1 MKHLILK
8 SSFLSAALLATSVS
22 FAENIEVTPVQQITS
37 QELAA
42 IYVLSEVCPKFVKN
56 NSAFDAGY
64 RKLAQEYLP
73 SETDPVTALK
83 TLSQQQNFQAIL
95 KEAQNDAKVAGDAKN
110 QQICQE
116 LSAYSN

>member
-8 SSFLSAALLATSVS
+8 STFFSAALLASS
-22 FAENIEVTPVQQITS
+22 FSAAENIEVTPVQQITS

-56 NSAFDAGY
+56 NSAFEAGY

-73 SETDPVTALK
+73 SEADPITALK
-83 TLSQQQNFQAIL
+83 QMSQQQNFKSIL

-110 QQICQE
+110 KQICQE